1 MVYVGKS
8 YPIHDALDKATGR
21 TVYAGDME
29 LKGMLHM
36 AVLFSKIPHGF
47 VKKLDYSKAM
57 ELPGVVDVLYYGN
70 TCQKEHNR
78 YHSQYRQDLIHTGR
92 IFNQQVR
99 FVGEGE
105 CGACTV
111 IIDGEAM
118 HSCLVLACQPEG
130 KSVLTIE
137 GLEENGELDKI
148 QKIFIEEIAIQCGYC
163 TTGMIMSTKALLMH
177 NPHPTETEI
186 RNALAGNICRCSGY
200 TQILRAVK
208 KTSEEA

>member
-1 MVYVGKS
+1 MTLNFILNGHPTELEVSPDKRL
-8 YPIHDALDKATGR
+8 LDLLREDLGLTG
-21 TVYAGDME
+21 T
-29 LKGMLHM
+29 
-36 AVLFSKIPHGF
+36 
-47 VKKLDYSKAM
+47 
-57 ELPGVVDVLYYGN
+57 
-70 TCQKEHNR
+70 KE
-78 YHSQYRQDLIHTGR
+78 GC
-92 IFNQQVR
+92 
-99 FVGEGE
+99 GEGE

-118 HSCLVLACQPEG
+118 HSCLVLACQLEG

-148 QKIFIEEIAIQCGYC
+148 QKIFIEETAIQCGYC

-177 NPHPTETEI
+177 NPHPAETEI

-208 KTSEEA
+208 RTSEEA